1 MKTNGSLAL
10 AALLAGAALS
20 THGQA
25 LPAVETGPDG
35 SRYRAGELIIQFRS
49 DVTDQQITGAFQ
61 RGRLGLIK
69 HIRTP
74 AMEKHGR
81 IGITREGFRATAQ
94 QYCAELGARMGD
106 RAWLQLS
113 DVMLIDETLRP
124 VQGTAQRLLVARLSA
139 AIITADGRVHDIERL
154 VFDHMLARWGL
165 TRAAVSRAIL
175 ADRRQAA

>member
-1 MKTNGSLAL
+1 MKTLPTDSPEAL
-10 AALLAGAALS
+10 ARVLAMM
-20 THGQA
+20 
-25 LPAVETGPDG
+25 
-35 SRYRAGELIIQFRS
+35 I
-49 DVTDQQITGAFQ
+49 VTDAELDARELDMLEQLDAF
-61 RGRLGLIK
+61 
-69 HIRTP
+69 
-74 AMEKHGR
+74 GR

-113 DVMLIDETLRP
+113 DVMLIDEILRP